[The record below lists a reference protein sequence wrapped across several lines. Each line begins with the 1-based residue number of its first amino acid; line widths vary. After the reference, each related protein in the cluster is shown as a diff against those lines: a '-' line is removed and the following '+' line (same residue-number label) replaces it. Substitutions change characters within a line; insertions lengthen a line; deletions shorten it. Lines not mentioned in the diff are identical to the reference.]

1 MSLAEF
7 EQEIVDDLYETLITD
22 DEDKGITLYGDIGS
36 GKSTIALNL
45 ANQLM
50 EGWTIFYIEGIDPN
64 LSPYLTWHI
73 GTKLYSKKK
82 LKLGSDISFGISFL
96 PVPISLEFG
105 TSISVTS
112 TNYILT
118 PSEEAI
124 ISNIE
129 KYGKHENEVCIQLCY
144 GNEEVGISIQNSITR
159 FDSEHQKTGIGLQNI
174 SIMMEQ
180 MDGRMEVNADDLTYC
195 IVLYFPEKKEYHK
208 ISKV

>member
-82 LKLGSDISFGISFL
+82 IK
-96 PVPISLEFG
+96 
-105 TSISVTS
+105 
-112 TNYILT
+112 N
-118 PSEEAI
+118 
-124 ISNIE
+124 
-129 KYGKHENEVCIQLCY
+129 
-144 GNEEVGISIQNSITR
+144 
-159 FDSEHQKTGIGLQNI
+159 
-174 SIMMEQ
+174 
-180 MDGRMEVNADDLTYC
+180 
-195 IVLYFPEKKEYHK
+195 LYTAKKRIRKNFERK
-208 ISKV
+208 INL

>member
-1 MSLAEF
+1 MSVAEF

-105 TSISVTS
+105 TSIIVTS
-112 TNYILT
+112 TN
-118 PSEEAI
+118 
-124 ISNIE
+124 
-129 KYGKHENEVCIQLCY
+129 
-144 GNEEVGISIQNSITR
+144 
-159 FDSEHQKTGIGLQNI
+159 
-174 SIMMEQ
+174 
-180 MDGRMEVNADDLTYC
+180 
-195 IVLYFPEKKEYHK
+195 
-208 ISKV
+208 